1 MKHRCID
8 ILENNRVSFSFLMR
22 YSHWDSRLRRSWSY
36 FIQGTTKL
44 GNATSVNQPSHTHT
58 YTQLVYELVLPAF
71 SLGLPF
77 SFTRTFVSFTL
88 SFVVVVHVLLYLL
101 QSLRFRHSTSRFDIR
116 WVNVSWW
123 ACSCVVRNQFHVNK
137 RPKVFSCFHI
147 LILRRY
153 SISKCSR
160 WLTFNLLRFWFHY
173 IFYYC
178 KFRD

>member
-44 GNATSVNQPSHTHT
+44 GNATSVNQPSHTHIHT
-58 YTQLVYELVLPAF
+58 A
-71 SLGLPF
+71 GLR
-77 SFTRTFVSFTL
+77 TRVAGIFIGSSIFFYSHFRFIHFIVRCRCSRFI
-88 SFVVVVHVLLYLL
+88 LYLL
-101 QSLRFRHSTSRFDIR
+101 QSLRFRHSRFDIR

-137 RPKVFSCFHI
+137 RPKVFSHVF
-147 LILRRY
+147 
-153 SISKCSR
+153 
-160 WLTFNLLRFWFHY
+160 
-173 IFYYC
+173 IF
-178 KFRD
+178 